1 MALAAVSLDDRY
13 ALERGTVLLSGTQA
27 LVRLPMLQKR
37 RDEAAALNTA
47 CYVSGYRGS
56 PLGGLDRALWQAREF
71 VERHAIHFQPG
82 VNEDLAATACW
93 GSQQTALYPDALYDG
108 VFALWYAKGPGVD
121 RSGDAFKHANF
132 AGTSARGGVLA
143 LAGDDHLCLSS
154 TQPHQSEFAF
164 VDAMMPVLHPA
175 NVQEILDFGL
185 AGWALSRYAGLWVG
199 LKLVADTVETTAR
212 VEVDPHRLA
221 LAPPT
226 DYTLPPGGLNI
237 RWPDPSVEQE
247 RRLHEHKLDAARAF
261 ARANGLDRL
270 VLDAPDPRL
279 GVIAT
284 GKSWLDLLQA
294 LDELG
299 LDEAGA
305 RALGLRLYK
314 VGMSWPL
321 EPEGARAFAAGLDEI
336 LVVEEKRPLI
346 ESQLKELL
354 YDGAGPRP
362 LILGKR
368 DETGAWL
375 LPSAGELTPTAIAL
389 ALASRLAAA
398 ALPEPLRARIAVL
411 ESLARAAEA
420 RTPVVVRQPYFCSGC
435 PHNSSTTL
443 PEGSKALA
451 GIGCHYMVQWMDRDT
466 QTYTHMGGEGANWNG
481 LAPFVETGHVFQNI
495 GDGTYYHS
503 GLLAIRAA
511 VGAGVNVTYKI
522 LYNDAVAMTGGQ
534 PMDGPLDV
542 PMITRQ
548 LHGEGIKR
556 IAVVSDEPTKYSLTA
571 DFAKGVS
578 IHHRDA
584 LDAVQRELRDWPG
597 VSALIYD
604 QTCATEKRRRRKRGL
619 MPDPARRVVINPDV
633 CEGCG
638 DCSRTSNC
646 LSVIP
651 LETEFGRKRAIDLA
665 SCNKDES
672 CLNGF
677 CPSFVV
683 VKGGRLRRPEASS
696 AAIPPLPEPERP
708 GAERPVNIVIA
719 GVGGTGVV
727 TLSALL
733 GMAAHLEGLGVTLLD
748 HTGLAQKY
756 GAVVSYVRIASDQAA
771 LHAPR
776 IAAGGAD
783 LLLGG
788 DLVVAAGKESLTRLA
803 AGRTVALV
811 NAQPSMVGDFARAGD
826 YTLPEAEL
834 LNTLRD
840 AAGAAA
846 VDVIDATRL
855 AAALTGDAIGANLL
869 LLGVAYQRGRLPV
882 SAEAIETA
890 IGLNGVALEANLAA
904 FRGGRLAGHDAPA
917 AARAAGPG
925 ETAAPG
931 RGLDDTIDTRAAD
944 LAGYQNAA
952 LAERYR
958 SLVRLTAKI
967 ERERAPRAEGLAD
980 AVARSYHKLLAV
992 KDEYEVARL
1001 YTDGRFARRLA
1012 ESFEGKVA
1020 LEFHLAPPILG
1031 ARDARTGHLKK
1042 RAFGPWVMPLF
1053 RILARLKGLR
1063 GTPLD
1068 VFGCSAE
1075 RKRER
1080 AMIARY
1086 EETVATLLDGLAPDN
1101 HALAVEIASLPLAV
1115 KGFGHVKD
1123 AAADCA
1129 EERRADLMAAWRNP
1143 AAHAA
1148 PQAAE

>member
-1 MALAAVSLDDRY
+1 MALAAVRLDDRY

-27 LVRLPMLQKR
+27 LVRLPMMQKR
-37 RDEAAALNTA
+37 RDEAAALDTA

-56 PLGGLDRALWQAREF
+56 PLGGLDRALWQAHEF
-71 VERHAIHFQPG
+71 VRRHAIHFQPG

-93 GSQQTALYPDALYDG
+93 GSQQTALYPDALHDG

-132 AGTSARGGVLA
+132 AGTSAHGGVLA

-164 VDAMMPVLHPA
+164 IDAMMPVLHPA

-185 AGWALSRYAGLWVG
+185 AGWAMSRYAGVWVG

-221 LAPPT
+221 LAPPA
-226 DYTLPPGGLNI
+226 DYALPPGGLNI
-237 RWPDPSVEQE
+237 RWPDPSIEQE

-270 VLDAPDPRL
+270 VLDSPNPKL
-279 GVIAT
+279 GVVAT

-305 RALGLRLYK
+305 QALGLRLYK
-314 VGMSWPL
+314 VAMSWPL

-336 LVVEEKRPLI
+336 LVVEEKRPVI

-362 LILGKR
+362 RILGKR
-368 DETGAWL
+368 DESGAWL

-389 ALASRLAAA
+389 ALAGRLDAAP
-398 ALPEPLRARIAVL
+398 LPERLRARIAAL
-411 ESLARAAEA
+411 QDSARGAETL
-420 RTPVVVRQPYFCSGC
+420 TPVVVRQPYFCSGC
-435 PHNSSTTL
+435 PHNSSTKI

-451 GIGCHYMVQWMDRDT
+451 GIGCHYMVQWMDRET
-466 QTYTHMGGEGANWNG
+466 QTYTHMGAEGANWNG
-481 LAPFVETGHVFQNI
+481 LSPFVETGHVFQNI

-534 PMDGPLDV
+534 PMDGPMDV
-542 PMITRQ
+542 AMISRQ
-548 LHGEGIKR
+548 LNGEGIER
-556 IAVVSDEPTKYSLTA
+556 IAVVSDEPAKYSLTA

-578 IHHRDA
+578 IHHRDE
-584 LDAVQRELRDWPG
+584 LDSLQRELRDWPG
-597 VSALIYD
+597 VSVLIYD

-619 MPDPARRVVINPDV
+619 MPDPARRVVINPEV

-638 DCSRTSNC
+638 DCSRASNC
-646 LSVIP
+646 LSVVP
-651 LETEFGRKRAIDLA
+651 LETEFGRKRAVDLS

-672 CLNGF
+672 CLDGF

-683 VKGGRLRRPEASS
+683 VKGGNLRKSGPSHAT
-696 AAIPPLPEPERP
+696 IPPLPEPERR
-708 GAERPVNIVIA
+708 GAETPVNIVIA

-727 TLSALL
+727 TLSALI

-756 GAVVSYVRIASDQAA
+756 GAVVSYVRIANQQAA

-776 IAAGGAD
+776 IAAGAAD

-811 NAQPSMVGDFARAGD
+811 NAQASMVGDFAREGD
-826 YTLPEAEL
+826 YTLPEAAL
-834 LNTLRD
+834 LAAIED
-840 AAGAAA
+840 AAGASA

-855 AAALTGDAIGANLL
+855 AVGLTGDAIGANLL
-869 LLGVAYQRGRLPV
+869 LLGAAYQRGHLPV

-890 IGLNGVALEANLAA
+890 IGLNGVAVEANLAA
-904 FRGGRLAGHDAPA
+904 FRWGQLAGHDAQA
-917 AARAAGPG
+917 AARAAGLVQTGAPARSLE
-925 ETAAPG
+925 ET
-931 RGLDDTIDTRAAD
+931 IETRAAD
-944 LAGYQNAA
+944 LAAYQNQA

-958 SLVRLTAKI
+958 ALVRLAAKL
-967 ERERAPRAEGLAD
+967 ERERAPRARGLAD
-980 AVARSYHKLLAV
+980 AVARGYHKLLAV

-1001 YTDGRFARRLA
+1001 YTDGRFARQLA
-1012 ESFEGKVA
+1012 EKFEGKVA
-1020 LEFHLAPPILG
+1020 LEFRLAPPILG

-1053 RILARLKGLR
+1053 HILTRLKGLR

-1068 VFGCSAE
+1068 VFGYSHE

-1080 AMIARY
+1080 RMIAEY
-1086 EETVATLLDGLAPDN
+1086 ENTVATLFDGLAPEN
-1101 HALAVEIASLPLAV
+1101 HALAVEIASLPLSV
-1115 KGFGHVKD
+1115 KGFGHIKD
-1123 AAADCA
+1123 AAATCA
-1129 EERRADLMAAWRNP
+1129 NERRAELLIAWHDP
-1143 AAHAA
+1143 ASRAT

>member
-37 RDEAAALNTA
+37 RDEAAALATA

-93 GSQQTALYPDALYDG
+93 GSQQTALYPDARVDG
-108 VFALWYAKGPGVD
+108 VFALWYGKGPGVD

-132 AGTSARGGVLA
+132 AGTSAHGGVLA

-175 NVQEILDFGL
+175 NVQEILDYGL
-185 AGWALSRYAGLWVG
+185 AGWAMSRFCGAWVG

-212 VEVDPHRLA
+212 VEIDPHRLA

-261 ARANGLDRL
+261 ARANGLDRM
-270 VLDAPDPRL
+270 VLDAPNPRL
-279 GVIAT
+279 GIVAT

-299 LDEAGA
+299 LDEADA
-305 RALGLRLYK
+305 QALGLRLYK

-321 EPEGARAFAAGLDEI
+321 EPEGARAFAAGLEEI

-362 LILGKR
+362 RILGKR
-368 DETGAWL
+368 NENGAWL
-375 LPSAGELTPTAIAL
+375 LPSAGELSPTAIAL
-389 ALASRLAAA
+389 ALASRLDAAA
-398 ALPEPLRARIAVL
+398 VPERLRTRIAAL
-411 ESLARAAEA
+411 QESARAAES
-420 RTPVVVRQPYFCSGC
+420 RSPVVVRQPYFCSGC
-435 PHNSSTTL
+435 PHNSSTKI
-443 PEGSKALA
+443 PEDSKALA

-466 QTYTHMGGEGANWNG
+466 QTYTHMGAEGANWNG

-503 GLLAIRAA
+503 GLLAVRAA

-534 PMDGPLDV
+534 PMDGPMDV

-548 LHGEGIKR
+548 LHGEGVKR
-556 IAVVSDEPTKYSLTA
+556 ITVVSDEPAKYSMAA
-571 DFAKGVS
+571 DFAKGVT

-584 LDAVQRELRDWPG
+584 LDEVQRELRDWPG

-619 MPDPARRVVINPDV
+619 MPNPARRVVINPDV

-638 DCSRTSNC
+638 DCSRASNC

-651 LETEFGRKRAIDLA
+651 LETDFGRKRAVDLA

-672 CLNGF
+672 CLDGF

-683 VKGGRLRRPEASS
+683 VKGGSLRKADPTG
-696 AAIPPLPEPERP
+696 AAIPPLPEPERLT
-708 GAERPVNIVIA
+708 AATPVNIIIA

-756 GAVVSYVRIASDQAA
+756 GAVVSYVRLAAEQTA

-776 IAAGGAD
+776 IAVGGAD

-788 DLVVAAGKESLTRLA
+788 DLVVAASKESLTRIA
-803 AGRTVALV
+803 AGRTAALV
-811 NAQPSMVGDFARAGD
+811 NAQASMVGDFAREGD
-826 YTLPEAEL
+826 YTLPETALIAAIE
-834 LNTLRD
+834 D
-840 AAGAAA
+840 AAGASAL
-846 VDVIDATRL
+846 DVIDATGL

-869 LLGVAYQRGRLPV
+869 LLGAAYQRGRLPV
-882 SAEAIETA
+882 SGQAIETA
-890 IGLNGVALEANLAA
+890 IKLNGVAVEANLAA
-904 FRGGRLAGHDAPA
+904 FRWGRLAGHDPQA
-917 AARAAGPG
+917 AARAAGLTPN
-925 ETAAPG
+925 AAPAQS
-931 RGLDDTIDTRAAD
+931 LEDAIEARAAD
-944 LAGYQNAA
+944 LAAYQNQA

-958 SLVRLTAKI
+958 ALVRLTAKL

-980 AVARSYHKLLAV
+980 AVSRGYHKLLAV

-1012 ESFEGKVA
+1012 ETFEGKVS
-1020 LEFHLAPPILG
+1020 LEFRLAPPILG
-1031 ARDARTGHLKK
+1031 ARDTRTGHLKK

-1053 RILARLKGLR
+1053 RVLARLKSLR

-1068 VFGCSAE
+1068 IFGYSPE

-1080 AMIARY
+1080 AMISEY
-1086 EETVATLLDGLAPDN
+1086 EATVATLLNGLTLDN
-1101 HALAVEIASLPLAV
+1101 HVLAVEIASLPLAV
-1115 KGFGHVKD
+1115 KGFGHIKD
-1123 AAADCA
+1123 AAAGCA
-1129 EERRADLMAAWRNP
+1129 DERRAALMTAWRDP
-1143 AAHAA
+1143 PAHAD
-1148 PQAAE
+1148 AAE